1 MSIQL
6 AYLKKQLESIPKTPS
21 GKRKFDRLFRAK
33 VIECYK
39 QGLVG
44 HTQITKELRL
54 SSSTLTNWMKGIKKL
69 QKTVVKN
76 KFKKVKIIN
85 DIQEVHQQVSNI
97 EIHLPNKII
106 IKNVDWGYVEK
117 MICQVSV

>member
-1 MSIQL
+1 MSNQL
-6 AYLKKQLESIPKTPS
+6 AQLKQQLESIPKTPS
-21 GKRKFDRLFRAK
+21 GKRKFDRVFRAK
-33 VIECYK
+33 VIQCYK

-44 HTQITKELRL
+44 HTQITKELKL
-54 SSSTLTNWMKGIKKL
+54 SSSTLTNWMKGRKKL
-69 QKTVVKN
+69 PKNVIKN
-76 KFKKVKIIN
+76 KFKRIKITN

-117 MICQVSV
+117 IIYQVPV